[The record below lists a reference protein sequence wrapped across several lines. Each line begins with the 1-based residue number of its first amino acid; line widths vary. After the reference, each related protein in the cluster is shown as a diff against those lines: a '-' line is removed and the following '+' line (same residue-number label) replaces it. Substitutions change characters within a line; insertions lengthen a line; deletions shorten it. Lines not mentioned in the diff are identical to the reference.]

1 MDALPLDRSSFP
13 TLAVAEG
20 YDQWSATYDE
30 SVLDAMDLRLLD
42 RIKTV
47 DWHAARR
54 VLDLA
59 CGTGRVG
66 AWLRARTLAPLCGVD
81 LSRGMLDLARER
93 SIYERLALAD
103 IRKTDHAPESFDL
116 CVQSLADE
124 HLDDLHPLY
133 DEVARVA
140 TRDGVFVLIGYHPYS
155 LLRGRITHFH
165 SPDGQAIAIESHI
178 HLLSDHH
185 HAARLSGWAL
195 REIHEGLIDDDVLQI
210 KPKWSDRRGWPF
222 SFALVWERLG

>member
-1 MDALPLDRSSFP
+1 MNSSPLDRCSYP
-13 TLAVAEG
+13 TLGVGEG

-30 SVLDAMDLRLLD
+30 SVLDAMDLRLLE
-42 RIKTV
+42 RIETV
-47 DWHAARR
+47 DWHASKR

-66 AWLRARTLAPLCGVD
+66 RWLRARTTARLCGVD
-81 LSRGMLDLARER
+81 LSRGMLDIARETG
-93 SIYERLALAD
+93 IYEELALAD
-103 IRKTDHAPESFDL
+103 IRKTDHAPGAFDL

-124 HLDDLHPLY
+124 HLDDLRPLF

-165 SPDGQAIAIESHI
+165 RADGEAIAIESHI
-178 HLLSDHH
+178 HLLGDHH
-185 HAARLSGWAL
+185 LAARRAGWAL
-195 REIHEGLIDDDVLQI
+195 REMHEGLIDDEILQS

-222 SFALVWERLG
+222 SFALVWERSA